1 MIQVRDPSW
10 KLEPDLV
17 ADESFRERYVWDDE
31 EENDEDI
38 RD

>member
-31 EENDEDI
+31 EEEDEDL